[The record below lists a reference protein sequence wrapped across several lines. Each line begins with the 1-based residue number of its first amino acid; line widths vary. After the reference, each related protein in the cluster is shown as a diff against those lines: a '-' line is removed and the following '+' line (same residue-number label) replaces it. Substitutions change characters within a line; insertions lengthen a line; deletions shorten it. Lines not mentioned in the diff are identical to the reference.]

1 MYCAA
6 VAPCISFARVD
17 LGRAWPSMR
26 GQGTS
31 FCENVS
37 PSASKRHAHSHEKEA
52 AYETANETQR
62 ISGGSGQF
70 AARLAW
76 RAYLGQARKQTC
88 VRRTL
93 DSTVATE
100 DTAPGGVRPARRVH
114 TKRRGQGR
122 FGERGHTGL
131 LKRDDVAGHA
141 GHSTVRVSA
150 VRSKRGETAILG
162 GGCRARRRINAA
174 AVVVELRGPSPPP
187 HHLLVTLLCVK
198 SSRGRRAAGPRSA
211 LADGPG
217 ARAARRPRRRSARH
231 ATAAH
236 GSRRH

>member
-1 MYCAA
+1 MDIVAHRRQHLSMAIEAAMYCAA

-93 DSTVATE
+93 DCTVATE

-162 GGCRARRRINAA
+162 GGCRARRD
-174 AVVVELRGPSPPP
+174 EL
-187 HHLLVTLLCVK
+187 TLL
-198 SSRGRRAAGPRSA
+198 
-211 LADGPG
+211 L
-217 ARAARRPRRRSARH
+217 
-231 ATAAH
+231 
-236 GSRRH
+236 